1 MGVVTNYF
9 RQIKKVLAISSYSVK
24 EKRDKKT
31 DIEREIYLGAVHRA
45 GGGKISPYELSLHQG
60 GEVPLDF

>member
-31 DIEREIYLGAVHRA
+31 DIERDLFR
-45 GGGKISPYELSLHQG
+45 GGPQG
-60 GEVPLDF
+60 RGRENFPL